1 MSPRSVIGAPR
12 STLTTRVMRY
22 TGGSVVAFTTSE
34 IVLVLCY
41 ATGIFGTTGATVAA
55 FFAGAIPNYVLN
67 RQWVWER
74 RGRVRIGREVILY
87 AIVSVVSL
95 VAAAA
100 ATGWAA
106 QAVNGSKAAGT
117 AAVAAAYLVTYGG
130 LFVAKFV
137 VFERFVFV
145 ARPTKV
151 NARSTRGPADVAAS
165 QQTLKRPQ

>member
-1 MSPRSVIGAPR
+1 MIPPSVIRAPE
-12 STLTTRVMRY
+12 SGLPTRVMRY
-22 TGGSVVAFTTSE
+22 TGGSVIAFTTSE

-41 ATGIFGTTGATVAA
+41 ATGVFGTTGATVAA

-74 RGRVRIGREVILY
+74 RGRVRVGREVVLY

-106 QAVNGSKAAGT
+106 QAVDGSKATGT
-117 AAVAAAYLVTYGG
+117 AAVAAAYLVTYGV

-137 VFERFVFV
+137 VFERVVFV
-145 ARPTKV
+145 ERA
-151 NARSTRGPADVAAS
+151 GP
-165 QQTLKRPQ
+165 R

>member
-1 MSPRSVIGAPR
+1 MVGAPR

-95 VAAAA
+95 ARRR
-100 ATGWAA
+100 GCDGMGGPSGERE
-106 QAVNGSKAAGT
+106 QGCGHRRGRRRLPG
-117 AAVAAAYLVTYGG
+117 YLRRG
-130 LFVAKFV
+130 L
-137 VFERFVFV
+137 
-145 ARPTKV
+145 
-151 NARSTRGPADVAAS
+151 RGEIS
-165 QQTLKRPQ
+165 